1 MEESGKDRKKI
12 TDNWSQKDKQVR
24 IKKKL
29 YNSNETEPKILWN
42 SFLRNLS
49 PKEILHYKDA

>member
-12 TDNWSQKDKQVR
+12 KDNWSQKDKQVR

-29 YNSNETEPKILWN
+29 YNSNETEPKIL
-42 SFLRNLS
+42 
-49 PKEILHYKDA
+49 